1 MVEEFLQ
8 EQTKENFNSTIKK
21 LNTRTEVA
29 KKGKKQEKIIAQ
41 LNQIVNN
48 K

>member
-1 MVEEFLQ
+1 MVEEFLR

-29 KKGKKQEKIIAQ
+29 KKEKKQK
-41 LNQIVNN
+41 NN
-48 K
+48 RTIKSNC